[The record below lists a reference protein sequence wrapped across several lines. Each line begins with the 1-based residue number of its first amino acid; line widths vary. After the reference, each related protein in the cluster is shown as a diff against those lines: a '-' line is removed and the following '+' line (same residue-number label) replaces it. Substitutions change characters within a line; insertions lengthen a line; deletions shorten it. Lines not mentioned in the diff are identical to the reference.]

1 MTSAPLQPRPSHIA
15 GDSMDDV
22 AKIRPAELSRR
33 SILRN
38 LAVTA
43 GGAAVLGTASGNRVA
58 AAQAKVAQKV
68 VGYQD
73 TPKGAQRCDNC
84 TQFEA
89 PSSCKVVEGSIAPAG
104 WCKVYVKKPA

>member
-1 MTSAPLQPRPSHIA
+1 MEKIMS
-15 GDSMDDV
+15 DV
-22 AKIRPAELSRR
+22 SKTRSAELSRR

-38 LAVTA
+38 IAFTA
-43 GGAAVLGTASGNRVA
+43 GGAAMLGTAVSGSRVA
-58 AAQAKVAQKV
+58 VAQTKMTQKA

-84 TQFEA
+84 TKFDA
-89 PSSCKVVEGSIAPAG
+89 PSSCKIVQGNIEPAG